1 MFVLFN
7 NLFFQFQIKSWIIYY
22 LKKFYIYSLFID
34 AFWNFFD
41 YLLFVLF
48 GGVFV
53 VSIHFCY
60 ALFWYTLLSGFF
72 FKLLSFLCIFHF
84 ILFSLFLFKIFLHF
98 YIFIENFPF
107 FYIYF
112 IKWVR
117 NFLNFFASFFVIDIF
132 LGFSFLLLYLLH
144 IYYSF
149 CFSLNALC
157 CIHFFRFFFAPH
169 GRMTDG
175 ENSILL
181 VAATL
186 SFQQTWKKNTTH
198 LHTIA
203 TQQ

>member
-1 MFVLFN
+1 MLFGIFFSIIDYLFYLEAFLLFLLIFVMHYFGTH
-7 NLFFQFQIKSWIIYY
+7 FFLASFSNCYHFFVYFISFCFLYSY
-22 LKKFYIYSLFID
+22 LKFSCIFIFSL
-34 AFWNFFD
+34 
-41 YLLFVLF
+41 
-48 GGVFV
+48 
-53 VSIHFCY
+53 
-60 ALFWYTLLSGFF
+60 
-72 FKLLSFLCIFHF
+72 KIFHF
-84 ILFSLFLFKIFLHF
+84 FC
-98 YIFIENFPF
+98 
-107 FYIYF
+107 IYF

-186 SFQQTWKKNTTH
+186 SFQQT
-198 LHTIA
+198 
-203 TQQ
+203 